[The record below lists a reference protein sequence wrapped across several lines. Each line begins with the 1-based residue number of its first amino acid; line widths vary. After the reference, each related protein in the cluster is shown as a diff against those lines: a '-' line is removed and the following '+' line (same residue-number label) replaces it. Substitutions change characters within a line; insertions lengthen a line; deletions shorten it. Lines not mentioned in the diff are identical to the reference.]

1 MLPSVHSETRGG
13 CSAYENPQK
22 GVINDKNL
30 VKNYQN
36 MLVVDGSMIPA
47 NLGVNPAL
55 TITAL
60 SERAMSFI
68 PVKASK
74 KMHYLQAEKKWGT
87 SDQLTPP
94 DTLADAP

>member
-1 MLPSVHSETRGG
+1 MLPSVHPETRGG
-13 CSAYENPQK
+13 CSAHENPQK

-74 KMHYLQAEKKWGT
+74 KCTIYRRKKSGKH
-87 SDQLTPP
+87 LIC
-94 DTLADAP
+94 